1 MTDFSVDDAVGQT
14 ERQFRLLVQS
24 VTDYAIYMLD
34 PLGHVI
40 SWNPG
45 AQRFKGYEAGE
56 ILGEHFSRFYTES
69 DRGQGIPKAAL
80 TTALTTGRFEAEGKR
95 VRKDG
100 SEFWAH
106 VVIDCV
112 RDDHGAHV
120 GFAKITRDITAQR
133 DAQEAL
139 EEMRSRLFQSQK
151 MEAVGQLTGGIAH
164 DFNNLLTIVM
174 GGLESIGRQVPLI
187 PDSPARARISR
198 SRELALQG
206 VHRAATL
213 TSRLLAFARQQP
225 LTPVVID
232 ANKLVAGI
240 AEMLRRT
247 LGEAISLETVQGGG
261 LWATFVDANQLESA
275 LLNLAVNARDAMVD
289 GGRLTIET
297 ANSYLD
303 DDYVGRLAEAVA
315 PGQYVMIAVSDTGVG
330 MDARTLEKAMEPF
343 FTTKPIGQGT
353 GLGLSQVYGF
363 IRQSSGHVL
372 IYSEVGEGSTVK
384 LYLPRHTGEL
394 KPPVAAPRHR
404 VAQAVG
410 DECILIVE
418 DDEILRGYAAD
429 ILRELGYRVLEA
441 ENGAAALQAL
451 AEHSEVN
458 LLFTDVI
465 MPGGLNGRQ
474 LADRALALRPNLKVL
489 FTTGYTRNAIV
500 HHGRLDSGVN
510 LIGKPYSFE
519 QLAAR
524 VRACFDAVG

>member
-1 MTDFSVDDAVGQT
+1 MTGNSDDDSVQA

-34 PLGHVI
+34 PQGRVI

-56 ILGEHFSRFYTES
+56 IVGEHFSRFYTEA
-69 DRGQGIPKAAL
+69 DRQQGIPEEAL
-80 TTALTTGRFEAEGKR
+80 ETAESTGRFEAEGKR

-112 RDDHGAHV
+112 RDDLGQHV

-133 DAQEAL
+133 KAREDLEA
-139 EEMRSRLFQSQK
+139 MQQKLFQSQK

-164 DFNNLLTIVM
+164 DFNNLLTIIM
-174 GGLESIGRQVPLI
+174 GGLESIGRQIALI
-187 PDSPARARISR
+187 PESPPVARIAR

-225 LTPVVID
+225 LTPVVVD

-247 LGEAISLETVQGGG
+247 LGEAVSLEIVQGGG
-261 LWATFVDANQLESA
+261 LWRTFVDSNQLESA
-275 LLNLAVNARDAMVD
+275 LLNLAVNARDAMVE

-297 ANSYLD
+297 ANASLD
-303 DDYVGRLAEAVA
+303 DDYVRRLPEVVA
-315 PGQYVMIAVSDTGVG
+315 PGQYVLIAVSDTGAG
-330 MDARTLEKAMEPF
+330 MDPNTVARAMEPF
-343 FTTKPIGQGT
+343 FTTKPVGQGT

-363 IRQSSGHVL
+363 IRQSFGHMK
-372 IYSEVGEGSTVK
+372 IYSELGEGTSIK
-384 LYLPRHTGEL
+384 LYLPRHTGDPQTDPGATR
-394 KPPVAAPRHR
+394 KHVSPAM
-404 VAQAVG
+404 G

-418 DDEILRGYAAD
+418 DDEVLRRYAAE
-429 ILRELGYRVLEA
+429 ILIELGYRIFEAEDGATALEA
-441 ENGAAALQAL
+441 LGQHPEI
-451 AEHSEVN
+451 N
-458 LLFTDVI
+458 LLFSDVI

-474 LADRALALRPNLKVL
+474 LAEQAQAVNPRLKIL

-500 HHGRLDSGVN
+500 HHGRLDAGVQ
-510 LIGKPYSFE
+510 LIGYPYSFE
-519 QLAAR
+519 QLAAK
-524 VRACFDAVG
+524 VRACLDTEE